1 MLDWMKKPLPVLTGA
16 ALLYVSVSTASAND
30 VKEGAYLTA
39 AAGCK
44 ACHTATEEGAIP
56 FAGGHALKTPFGVF
70 YTPNITPDIQN
81 GIGAWSDADFLD
93 ALKRGVRPDGSHY
106 FPSFPYTSYTK
117 MTDEDALKIFT
128 YLKSLPPSKQVDKE
142 HDVSA
147 PFSWRWV
154 QTFWKILFFD
164 EGEYKAP
171 SGVTKA
177 VQRGGYLTNALG
189 HCGECHTVRNS
200 MGGFDN
206 DRHFAGSGKED
217 PAGEVP
223 NITPHPTG
231 IGDWSKGDLVSFFET
246 GMKPNFD
253 DVQGEMAEVIT
264 EGTSKLTPE
273 DRDAIAEYLLSLPPI
288 ATEK

>member
-1 MLDWMKKPLPVLTGA
+1 MSVRVIKSLPAIAGA
-16 ALLYVSVSTASAND
+16 AFVFLNVQAASAD
-30 VKEGAYLTA
+30 KVEEGAYLTA

-44 ACHTATEEGAIP
+44 ACHTAAEADAVP

-93 ALKRGVRPDGSHY
+93 ALKKGLRPDGSHY
-106 FPSFPYTSYTK
+106 FPSFPYPSYTK
-117 MTDEDALKIFT
+117 MTDEDALKIFA
-128 YLKSLPPSKQVDKE
+128 YLKSLPASDKVDKE

-154 QTFWKILFFD
+154 QTFWKILFFE

-171 SGVTKA
+171 SGATAA
-177 VQRGGYLTNALG
+177 VARGGYLTNAVG
-189 HCGECHTVRNS
+189 HCGECHTPRNS
-200 MGGFDN
+200 MGGFDE
-206 DRHFAGSGKED
+206 DRHFGGSGKED

-253 DVQGEMAEVIT
+253 DVQGEMGEVIT
-264 EGTSKLTPE
+264 EGTSNLTPD
-273 DRDAIAEYLLSLPPI
+273 DREAMAEYLLSLTPVE
-288 ATEK
+288 TEK